1 MSDNTHAEISAQRD
15 GDVTVPQVNYLI
27 SLYKE
32 TIKKSILKSHKN
44 LDKSADYANF
54 VWSKNRSRD
63 ALKGKF
69 GIHLHVQYI
78 PENKL
83 TKNKISSLI
92 HDAKNSN
99 KFDLKFA
106 KSLVASCNK
115 YKKVSSWVN
124 QSNQLI
130 LVLLVFCHSS

>member
-44 LDKSADYANF
+44 LDKTADYANF
-54 VWSKNRSRD
+54 VWSKNKSRD

-83 TKNKISSLI
+83 TKNKVSSLI
-92 HDAKNSN
+92 NDALNS

-115 YKKVSSWVN
+115 YKKVSSWMN

-130 LVLLVFCHSS
+130 LVLSVFCHLS

>member
-44 LDKSADYANF
+44 LDGSSNGDYPNF
-54 VWSKNRSRD
+54 AYTKGNKKN

-69 GIHLHVQYI
+69 GVHLMVDYV
-78 PENKL
+78 PANKL
-83 TKNKISSLI
+83 TKNKISAMI
-92 HDAKNSN
+92 QDALNDKY
-99 KFDLKFA
+99 DLKFA
-106 KSLVASCNK
+106 KALVASANK
-115 YKKVSSWVN
+115 YKKVVAK
-124 QSNQLI
+124 
-130 LVLLVFCHSS
+130 

>member
-44 LDKSADYANF
+44 LDKTADYANF
-54 VWSKNRSRD
+54 VWSKNKSRD

-83 TKNKISSLI
+83 TKNKVSSLI
-92 HDAKNSN
+92 NDALNS

>member
-1 MSDNTHAEISAQRD
+1 M
-15 GDVTVPQVNYLI
+15 
-27 SLYKE
+27 
-32 TIKKSILKSHKN
+32 KSHKN
-44 LDKSADYANF
+44 LDKSADYMNF
-54 VWSKNRSRD
+54 QWTKNQDKSRD

-69 GIHLHVQYI
+69 GIHLQVQYI
-78 PENKL
+78 PENRL

-115 YKKVSSWVN
+115 YKKVSS
-124 QSNQLI
+124 
-130 LVLLVFCHSS
+130 

>member
-44 LDKSADYANF
+44 LDSSADYPNF
-54 VWSKNRSRD
+54 SYSKNNKKN

-69 GIHLHVQYI
+69 GVHLMVDYV
-78 PENKL
+78 PANKL
-83 TKNKISSLI
+83 TKNKISGLI
-92 HDAKNSN
+92 DDAKNG

-106 KSLVASCNK
+106 KALVASANK
-115 YKKVSSWVN
+115 YKKAVAK
-124 QSNQLI
+124 
-130 LVLLVFCHSS
+130 

>member
-44 LDKSADYANF
+44 LDKTADYANF
-54 VWSKNRSRD
+54 VWSKNKSKD

-83 TKNKISSLI
+83 TKNKVSSLI
-92 HDAKNSN
+92 NDALNS

-115 YKKVSSWVN
+115 YKKVSA
-124 QSNQLI
+124 
-130 LVLLVFCHSS
+130 